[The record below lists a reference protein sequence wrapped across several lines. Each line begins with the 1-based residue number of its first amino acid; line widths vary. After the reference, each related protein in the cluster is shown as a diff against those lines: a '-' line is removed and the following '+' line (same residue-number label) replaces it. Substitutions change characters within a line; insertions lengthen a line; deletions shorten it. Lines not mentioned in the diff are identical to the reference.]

1 MATIGVV
8 VPVYKVEQYLHRCVD
23 SILTQS
29 YSDFSLILVD
39 DGSPD
44 RCGEICEEYARKDS
58 RIRVIH
64 QKNQGQS
71 VARNNA
77 KLIEQDPVLAEDLAE
92 QLPQVTVVC
101 GNGTQ
106 HDLLMEEGEVQ
117 WLTFIDSDDWVHP
130 NMLQCL
136 LDAAQT
142 FAVHIASCAFEET
155 AGQNPDVPEQTLV
168 SSLWSAK
175 DYYLQHGTNATIAC
189 AKLYHRSCFTQMRYP
204 PGRLHED
211 EFVTYRLLFA
221 EKKLAV
227 TFAPLYFYYINP
239 EGITKKPWVSKRLD
253 AWDAYEEQL
262 TFFRQMGDPDLIRS
276 KVRQY
281 LENALRHYD
290 AAEQAGAAKDLRRMR
305 RRIRGLIRECWPIGK
320 IAFWSDFDFL
330 IRFYPILTRIYRL
343 WLEMKH

>member
-8 VPVYKVEQYLHRCVD
+8 VPVYKVEQYLRRCVD

-29 YSDFSLILVD
+29 YSGFSLILVD

-64 QKNQGQS
+64 QKNAGLS
-71 VARNNA
+71 AARNTA
-77 KLIEQDPVLAEDLAE
+77 I
-92 QLPQVTVVC
+92 
-101 GNGTQ
+101 
-106 HDLLMEEGEVQ
+106 DLLMEEGEVQ

>member
-8 VPVYKVEQYLHRCVD
+8 VPVYKVEQYLRRCVD

-44 RCGEICEEYARKDS
+44 RCGEICEEYARKES

-64 QKNQGQS
+64 QKNAGLS
-71 VARNNA
+71 AARNTA
-77 KLIEQDPVLAEDLAE
+77 I
-92 QLPQVTVVC
+92 
-101 GNGTQ
+101 
-106 HDLLMEEGEVQ
+106 DLLMEEGEVQ